1 MAMIATQARQQPRCR
16 SVTILGSTG
25 SVGCNTVDL
34 LARQPEAFSVEALTA
49 NRNVALSGGAGAR
62 ASAANGGDRRCQPVR
77 GPQGR
82 PWPGRESKSALD
94 PSAVVEA
101 ACRPAEWVMAS
112 IVGAAGLEPTMAAVR
127 RGAIIGL
134 ANKECLVC
142 AGELMMADIKKFG
155 AKLVPVDSEHSAIYQ
170 VFDFDNADK
179 VEAIILTAS
188 GGPFRCLEAEKM
200 ATVTPAQA
208 VAHPNWDM
216 GAKISVELG
225 DDDEQRSGADRGVPP
240 VSGRGRAD
248 RDRRPS
254 AVGHPQPRLLRRR
267 IGAGAIGQPDMR
279 TPIAYALAWPDRMQ
293 APAPRLRLAEVGN
306 LTFEAPDERK
316 FPALRL
322 AREALR
328 RRGAAPIVLN
338 AANEIAVES
347 FLSEQIGF
355 LDISRIV
362 EQTMEKAADWSA
374 QFARRRHRDRPRS
387 ASTSP
392 RASSR
397 LSDSI
402 IAPHIQ
408 AIQQPSWPPCTTSS
422 IGSCLSWSS

>member
-1 MAMIATQARQQPRCR
+1 MAMIAAQARQQPRSR

-25 SVGCNTVDL
+25 SVGCNTIDL

-49 NRNVALSGGAGAR
+49 NRNVALLAEQAR
-62 ASAANGGDRRCQPVR
+62 ALRPKMVAIAEGNLYADLKEALAGSGIEVAAGSSAII
-77 GPQGR
+77 
-82 PWPGRESKSALD
+82 
-94 PSAVVEA
+94 EA
-101 ACRPAEWVMAS
+101 ASRPAEWVMAS

-142 AGELMMADIKKFG
+142 AGELMMADIRKFG

-170 VFDFDNADK
+170 VFDFENADK

-188 GGPFRCLEAEKM
+188 GGPFRCLDAGKM

-216 GAKISVELG
+216 GAKISVDSATMMNKGLELIEAFHLFPVG
-225 DDDEQRSGADRGVPP
+225 IEQIEIV
-240 VSGRGRAD
+240 V
-248 RDRRPS
+248 
-254 AVGHPQPRLLRRR
+254 HPQSVIHSLVAYVDGSVL
-267 IGAGAIGQPDMR
+267 AQLGQPDMR

-293 APAPRLRLAEVGN
+293 APSSRLRLSEVGN

-328 RRGAAPIVLN
+328 RRGPAPIVLN
-338 AANEIAVES
+338 AANEVAVQS
-347 FLSEQIGF
+347 FLSEEIGF
-355 LDISRIV
+355 LEISRVV
-362 EQTMEKAADWSA
+362 EQSMEKAPVGQLSSLADVIEIDRE
-374 QFARRRHRDRPRS
+374 ARMRTRS
-387 ASTSP
+387 II
-392 RASSR
+392 RASR
-397 LSDSI
+397 
-402 IAPHIQ
+402 
-408 AIQQPSWPPCTTSS
+408 
-422 IGSCLSWSS
+422 